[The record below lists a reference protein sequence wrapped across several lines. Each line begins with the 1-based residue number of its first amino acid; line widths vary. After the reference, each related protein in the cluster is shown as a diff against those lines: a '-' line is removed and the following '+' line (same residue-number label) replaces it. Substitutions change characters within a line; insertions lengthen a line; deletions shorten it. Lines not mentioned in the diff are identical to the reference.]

1 MTGSGKSEFILLV
14 CDSGLGGIDVARR
27 LMVEMRD
34 RGAPASR
41 VRVIYFNAWPEVGR
55 GYNHLSTLG
64 EKLRVFRQALAGM
77 LEFHPDAVV
86 IGCNTLSILREVA
99 GVETTVP
106 LVGIV
111 DAAETMLYHYLSG
124 DEERRLVVF
133 GTETTV
139 GSGLYRERLRRRG
152 IDPRRVI
159 GRACPG
165 LATRIEA
172 GPERPEIAAE
182 LRGIATDLRRR
193 CPDLNPEKTALGLC
207 CTHYGYSSRLWE
219 SEFTAVF
226 GGVMTLLD
234 PNTAFPSRPE
244 ISRLLS
250 GTAVP
255 EFSAEVHSRIPLTEV
270 KRRALAALIAADAPE
285 LAEALNNYHF
295 NPELFTPF

>member
-1 MTGSGKSEFILLV
+1 
-14 CDSGLGGIDVARR
+14 
-27 LMVEMRD
+27 MRD

-152 IDPRRVI
+152 IDPRRMEFAPADSVQRTTTGEDGKNPYQI
-159 GRACPG
+159 YEVT
-165 LATRIEA
+165 LTLDQLSA
-172 GPERPEIAAE
+172 G
-182 LRGIATDLRRR
+182 
-193 CPDLNPEKTALGLC
+193 
-207 CTHYGYSSRLWE
+207 
-219 SEFTAVF
+219 
-226 GGVMTLLD
+226 
-234 PNTAFPSRPE
+234 
-244 ISRLLS
+244 
-250 GTAVP
+250 
-255 EFSAEVHSRIPLTEV
+255 
-270 KRRALAALIAADAPE
+270 KRMSCRS
-285 LAEALNNYHF
+285 
-295 NPELFTPF
+295 